1 LVTDD
6 DQPDEID
13 WDDEFADDPD
23 WQAMTPAQRQRLLS
37 FAEQAIE
44 KKIFCV
50 YGDEEP
56 AVPDS
61 TWPCAQ
67 YLDQCKAK
75 CCTFI
80 FALTKDEVE
89 VGLVQYNDKRP
100 FFIARDAHDGYCPHL
115 DRDSYQC
122 TVYDNRP
129 LRCRRYDCENDPAV
143 WPELAKNA

>member
-1 LVTDD
+1 MVGSS
-6 DQPDEID
+6 DQDPID

-50 YGDEEP
+50 YGDED
-56 AVPDS
+56 AGVPDS
-61 TWPCAQ
+61 NWPCHQ
-67 YLDQCKAK
+67 YLDRCKAK

-89 VGLVQYNDKRP
+89 LGLVQTNEQRP
-100 FFIARDAHDGYCPHL
+100 FFIARDPVDGYCPHL
-115 DRDSYQC
+115 DRQTYQC
-122 TVYDNRP
+122 GVYENRP
-129 LRCRRYDCENDPAV
+129 LRCRRYDCEHDPAV
-143 WPELAKNA
+143 WPELAKNTQ